1 MSFDLM
7 WKECAL
13 LITFMCPHC
22 SVEAVG
28 HELALAVRGDERDG
42 TVVLKAWQ
50 TNTLMKLHILQLHC
64 LALLSWHKH
73 THKDWELCTQPWGN
87 QGQGNDDWQTF
98 TSSLSLSLSLRQTH
112 TESSVLPAHSAFFS
126 SSTKQLVLLLHTSTQ
141 FVFNTC
147 CHHPPKWNSLISADI
162 QAIWMTSDIVTPALY
177 ALLF

>member
-42 TVVLKAWQ
+42 AVVLKAWQ
-50 TNTLMKLHILQLHC
+50 TDTLMKLHILQLHC

-73 THKDWELCTQPWGN
+73 THTKIES
-87 QGQGNDDWQTF
+87 F
-98 TSSLSLSLSLRQTH
+98 VHSLGEIKVKVMMTDKHSLHLSLSLRQTH

-147 CHHPPKWNSLISADI
+147 CHHPPKWNSLISADT